1 MTTFR
6 RLVLVLAMAQT
17 ALAALIALVG
27 SFADGGTLSQRLVLV
42 VLHPLAALSLLFLVS
57 VPRPG
62 AVVVL
67 VVACLLTATVAV
79 DAYLAWT
86 IAQGAV
92 KGDWELPIALAVVPA
107 IGAVYALVLLRQSR
121 ATGG

>member
-6 RLVLVLAMAQT
+6 RIVLVLAMAQT

-57 VPRPG
+57 VPRPR

-67 VVACLLTATVAV
+67 VVTCLLTATVIV

-92 KGDWELPIALAVVPA
+92 KGDWELPIALAFVPA
-107 IGAVYALVLLRQSR
+107 IGAVYALVLLHQSR
-121 ATGG
+121 ATRR

>member
-17 ALAALIALVG
+17 ALAVLIALVG
-27 SFADGGTLSQRLVLV
+27 SFADSGTLSQRLVLV

-62 AVVVL
+62 AVVAL
-67 VVACLLTATVAV
+67 IVACLLTATVTV
-79 DAYLAWT
+79 DAYLAWA

-92 KGDWELPIALAVVPA
+92 KGDWGLPIVLAVIPA